1 MFSFSD
7 ILSLL
12 QQIRSDRRGV
22 TAIEYAL
29 IASVMAG
36 VVFLAV
42 KTLGVNIS
50 TLFGNIGT
58 ILTGAGPSA

>member
-36 VVFLAV
+36 VVFVAF
-42 KTLGVNIS
+42 KTVGEDIVA
-50 TLFGNIGT
+50 LFGKLAT
-58 ILTGAGPSA
+58 TLSGAGA